1 LVSTDPRAAKH
12 PEHACGDA
20 VVALIVIE
28 AECGVGVE
36 WVEAVVLRL
45 ICPHLVGATRPAGF
59 LSQI

>member
-1 LVSTDPRAAKH
+1 MSIDPRAVKH

-36 WVEAVVLRL
+36 RVEAVVLHSL
-45 ICPHLVGATRPAGF
+45 ACESCTSGAANVAPAN
-59 LSQI
+59 